1 MEIYEEKK
9 TYLRNLMSMQ
19 ISLFFNRSE
28 TKKELENLKKII
40 KSFITL
46 IF

>member
-28 TKKELENLKKII
+28 TKKERIRNLKENY
-40 KSFITL
+40 
-46 IF
+46 